1 MRQSR
6 PLYSAHHP
14 EHQGEQG
21 HPELHG
27 LQGRHGLGLPG
38 CKDKARVYVNS
49 LDVLEQRNPKA
60 AAYLD
65 AIPHETW
72 TVYKAAQG
80 GISLHGWRTT
90 NFVESENNRLMPA
103 RLLSPLDFCDYVAM
117 FWHQQKNEK
126 FELASKWQKD
136 GLILVKPIQNL
147 WDKELA
153 DVSKYSVHMFAGT
166 TTQAYVS
173 GNCDRNYKR
182 HYVDLEKK
190 HCCCGHPGQFKFP
203 CRHMAAVAQAQ
214 GQLRDSVT
222 WFKTFFAPE
231 YHVDNYLAGYQGPQ
245 VYLPDKHS
253 LEADSDLRR
262 PLRQAQ
268 KGRPQKMRIR
278 SAGQTDN
285 SGQAPKRCSNCRE
298 IGHNSA
304 RCTKPVYLSDSD

>member
-1 MRQSR
+1 MVIDLTGFSSDDDAGNEYTDV
-6 PLYSAHHP
+6 PLTQVAFAP
-14 EHQGEQG
+14 
-21 HPELHG
+21 LH
-27 LQGRHGLGLPG
+27 
-38 CKDKARVYVNS
+38 S
-49 LDVLEQRNPKA
+49 
-60 AAYLD
+60 
-65 AIPHETW
+65 
-72 TVYKAAQG
+72 
-80 GISLHGWRTT
+80 
-90 NFVESENNRLMPA
+90 PA
-103 RLLSPLDFCDYVAM
+103 RASQFQQLPAISRAAKRPPLQPV
-117 FWHQQKNEK
+117 N
-126 FELASKWQKD
+126 
-136 GLILVKPIQNL
+136 G
-147 WDKELA
+147 KELKKKA
-153 DVSKYSVHMFAGT
+153 KPSSGSKIITEDGAPPPIPLIYIRL
-166 TTQAYVS
+166 TQAYVS

-245 VYLPDKHS
+245 VYLPDKHN